1 MKLEQGKLCIKNAEK
16 EDCKQLVSWWNDGA
30 VMAHAGFSN
39 GLGTS
44 EEKVQKQIA
53 ADNDDTRRHLVIW
66 YDGNRIGEM
75 SYANLGD
82 SLEETGE
89 DTIENRTADIGI
101 KICNPAFQ
109 EKGLGKIVLSML
121 IRELFSRG
129 YTKIVLDTNLKNKR
143 AQHVY
148 ERLGFQKVN
157 VRMDAWT
164 DQVGEK
170 QSVIDYELT
179 TEHFV
184 DFVLM
189 DEISRIRKA
198 EQSFKQ
204 QFSQKRPFSEHLEK
218 WQDDDLYDM
227 YDHNQF
233 APLVDDPVN
242 AHDVKLDNGKKDMLE
257 SVASQNMQ
265 TGPTDKELEQAI
277 AYQRQ
282 LGRGFLKLDTRE
294 KLDEALTERFS
305 LEECCTETMLLRNKQ
320 KNIEAWK
327 CNPDVVIHDSA
338 SGDVLA
344 DLLKI
349 DIETFASD
357 YGEDFIRRRDAR
369 YVKKAMEIPGFHYYV
384 AYLDGKP
391 AGVCYAYAIDGYVV
405 MDALV
410 VREAFR
416 KRYVATTLMKHIAS
430 QFKEEM
436 FLHADADDTPK
447 EMYRKMGFET
457 VDELYEY
464 LKMW

>member
-1 MKLEQGKLCIKNAEK
+1 MRLEQGKLCIKNAEK
-16 EDCKQLVSWWNDGA
+16 EDCRQLVSWWNDGA
-30 VMAHAGFSN
+30 VMAHAGFPN
-39 GLGTS
+39 GLGTN

-53 ADNDDTRRHLVIW
+53 ADSDDTRRHLVIW

-89 DTIENRTADIGI
+89 DTIENHTADIGI
-101 KICNPAFQ
+101 KICNPTFQ

-157 VRMDAWT
+157 IRMDAWI

-170 QSVIDYELT
+170 QSVVDYELT
-179 TEHFV
+179 KEHFV
-184 DFVLM
+184 DFALM

-198 EQSFKQ
+198 ERSFKML
-204 QFSQKRPFSEHLEK
+204 FSQKCAFSEHLEK

-233 APLVDDPVN
+233 VPLLDD
-242 AHDVKLDNGKKDMLE
+242 
-257 SVASQNMQ
+257 
-265 TGPTDKELEQAI
+265 PTDKELEQAI
-277 AYQRQ
+277 AYQHQ

-305 LEECCTETMLLRNKQ
+305 LEKCCTETMLLRNKQ

-327 CNPDVVIHDSA
+327 CNPDVIIHDSA
-338 SGDVLA
+338 SSDVLA
-344 DLLKI
+344 DLLQI

-369 YVKKAMEIPGFHYYV
+369 YVKKAMETQGFHYYV
-384 AYLDGKP
+384 AYLDGKV
-391 AGVCYAYAIDGYVV
+391 AGSCYACAIDGYVV

-464 LKMW
+464 LKMWEL

>member
-30 VMAHAGFSN
+30 VMAHAGFPN

-101 KICNPAFQ
+101 KISNPAFQ

-184 DFVLM
+184 DFALL

-204 QFSQKRPFSEHLEK
+204 LFSQKRAFSEHMEK

-233 APLVDDPVN
+233 VPLLDDP
-242 AHDVKLDNGKKDMLE
+242 
-257 SVASQNMQ
+257 
-265 TGPTDKELEQAI
+265 TGKELEQAI

-282 LGRGFLKLDTRE
+282 LGRGFLKIDTRE
-294 KLDEALTERFS
+294 KLDEALIKCFS
-305 LEECCTETMLLRNKQ
+305 LEECCTETMLLRNK
-320 KNIEAWK
+320 KENMARWK
-327 CNPDVVIHDSA
+327 DNPDVIIYDSA

-391 AGVCYAYAIDGYVV
+391 AGACYAYAIDGYVV

-416 KRYVATTLMKHIAS
+416 KRYVATTLMKHTAS

>member
-1 MKLEQGKLCIKNAEK
+1 MRLEQGKLCIKNAEQ

-30 VMAHAGFSN
+30 VMAHAGFPN
-39 GLGTS
+39 GLGTN

-53 ADNDDTRRHLVIW
+53 ADSDDTRRHLVIW
-66 YDGNRIGEM
+66 YNGNRIGEM

-101 KICNPAFQ
+101 KICNPTFQ

-157 VRMDAWT
+157 IRMDAWI

-170 QSVIDYELT
+170 QSVVDYELT
-179 TEHFV
+179 KEHFV
-184 DFVLM
+184 DFALM

-198 EQSFKQ
+198 ERSFKML
-204 QFSQKRPFSEHLEK
+204 FSQKCAFSEHLER

-227 YDHNQF
+227 YVHNQF
-233 APLVDDPVN
+233 VPLLDD
-242 AHDVKLDNGKKDMLE
+242 
-257 SVASQNMQ
+257 
-265 TGPTDKELEQAI
+265 TTDKELEQAI
-277 AYQRQ
+277 AYQHQ
-282 LGRGFLKLDTRE
+282 LGRSFLKLDTRE

-320 KNIEAWK
+320 KNIEVWK
-327 CNPDVVIHDSA
+327 CNPDVIIHDSA
-338 SGDVLA
+338 SSDVLA
-344 DLLKI
+344 DLLQI

-369 YVKKAMEIPGFHYYV
+369 YVKKAMETQGFHYYV
-384 AYLDGKP
+384 AYLDGKV
-391 AGVCYAYAIDGYVV
+391 AGSCYACAIDGYVV

-464 LKMW
+464 LKMWEL

>member
-1 MKLEQGKLCIKNAEK
+1 MRLEQGKLCIKNAEQ

-30 VMAHAGFSN
+30 VMAHAGFPN
-39 GLGTS
+39 GLGTN

-53 ADNDDTRRHLVIW
+53 ADSDDTRRHLVIW

-101 KICNPAFQ
+101 KICNSTFQ

-157 VRMDAWT
+157 IRMDAWI

-170 QSVIDYELT
+170 QSVVDYELT
-179 TEHFV
+179 KEHFV
-184 DFVLM
+184 DFALM

-198 EQSFKQ
+198 ERSFKML
-204 QFSQKRPFSEHLEK
+204 FSQKCAFSEHLEK

-233 APLVDDPVN
+233 VPLLDD
-242 AHDVKLDNGKKDMLE
+242 
-257 SVASQNMQ
+257 
-265 TGPTDKELEQAI
+265 TTDKELEQAI
-277 AYQRQ
+277 AYQHQ
-282 LGRGFLKLDTRE
+282 LGRSFLKLDTRE

-305 LEECCTETMLLRNKQ
+305 LEECCTETMLLQNKQ

-327 CNPDVVIHDSA
+327 CNPDVIIHDSA
-338 SGDVLA
+338 SSGVLA
-344 DLLKI
+344 DLLQI

-369 YVKKAMEIPGFHYYV
+369 YVKKAMETPGFHYYV
-384 AYLDGKP
+384 AYLDGKV
-391 AGVCYAYAIDGYVV
+391 AGSCYACAIDGYVV

-464 LKMW
+464 LKMWEL

>member
-1 MKLEQGKLCIKNAEK
+1 MRLEQGKLCIKNAEQ

-30 VMAHAGFSN
+30 VMAHAGFPN
-39 GLGTS
+39 GLGTN

-53 ADNDDTRRHLVIW
+53 ADSDDTRRHLVIW

-82 SLEETGE
+82 SLEETEE

-101 KICNPAFQ
+101 KICNPTFQ

-157 VRMDAWT
+157 IRMDAWI

-170 QSVIDYELT
+170 QSVVDYELT
-179 TEHFV
+179 KEHFV
-184 DFVLM
+184 DFALM

-198 EQSFKQ
+198 ERSFKML
-204 QFSQKRPFSEHLEK
+204 FSQKCAFSEHLEK

-233 APLVDDPVN
+233 VPLLDD
-242 AHDVKLDNGKKDMLE
+242 
-257 SVASQNMQ
+257 
-265 TGPTDKELEQAI
+265 PTDKELEQAI
-277 AYQRQ
+277 AYQHQ

-327 CNPDVVIHDSA
+327 CNPDVIIHDSA
-338 SGDVLA
+338 SSDVLA
-344 DLLKI
+344 DLLQI

-369 YVKKAMEIPGFHYYV
+369 YVKKAMETQGFHYYV
-384 AYLDGKP
+384 AYLDRKV
-391 AGVCYAYAIDGYVV
+391 AGSCYACAIDGYVV

-447 EMYRKMGFET
+447 EMYGKMGFET

-464 LKMW
+464 LKMWEL

>member
-1 MKLEQGKLCIKNAEK
+1 MRLEQGKLCIKNAEQ

-30 VMAHAGFSN
+30 VMAHAGFPI
-39 GLGTS
+39 GLGTN

-53 ADNDDTRRHLVIW
+53 ADSDDTRRHLVIW

-101 KICNPAFQ
+101 KICNPTFQ

-157 VRMDAWT
+157 IRMDAWI

-170 QSVIDYELT
+170 QSVVDYELT
-179 TEHFV
+179 KEHFV
-184 DFVLM
+184 DFALM

-198 EQSFKQ
+198 ERSFKML
-204 QFSQKRPFSEHLEK
+204 FSQKCAFSEHLEK

-233 APLVDDPVN
+233 VPLLDD
-242 AHDVKLDNGKKDMLE
+242 
-257 SVASQNMQ
+257 
-265 TGPTDKELEQAI
+265 TTDKELEQAI
-277 AYQRQ
+277 AYQHQ
-282 LGRGFLKLDTRE
+282 LGRSFLKLDTRE

-305 LEECCTETMLLRNKQ
+305 LEKCCTETMLLRNKQ

-338 SGDVLA
+338 SSDVLA
-344 DLLKI
+344 DLLQI

-369 YVKKAMEIPGFHYYV
+369 YVKKAMETPGFHYYV
-384 AYLDGKP
+384 AYLDGKV
-391 AGVCYAYAIDGYVV
+391 AGSCYACAIDGYVV

-416 KRYVATTLMKHIAS
+416 KRYVATTLMKHVAS

-464 LKMW
+464 LKMWEL

>member
-1 MKLEQGKLCIKNAEK
+1 MRLEQGKLCIKNAEQ

-30 VMAHAGFSN
+30 VMAHAGFPN
-39 GLGTS
+39 GLGTN

-53 ADNDDTRRHLVIW
+53 ADSDDTRRHLVIW

-89 DTIENRTADIGI
+89 DTIENHTADIGI
-101 KICNPAFQ
+101 KICNPTFQ

-157 VRMDAWT
+157 IRMDAWI

-170 QSVIDYELT
+170 QSVVDYELT
-179 TEHFV
+179 KEHFV
-184 DFVLM
+184 DFALM

-198 EQSFKQ
+198 ERSFKML
-204 QFSQKRPFSEHLEK
+204 FSQKCAFSEHLEK

-233 APLVDDPVN
+233 VPLLDD
-242 AHDVKLDNGKKDMLE
+242 
-257 SVASQNMQ
+257 
-265 TGPTDKELEQAI
+265 PTDKELEQAI
-277 AYQRQ
+277 AYQHQ
-282 LGRGFLKLDTRE
+282 LGRGFLKIDTRE

-305 LEECCTETMLLRNKQ
+305 LEKCCTETMLLRNKQ

-327 CNPDVVIHDSA
+327 CNSDVIIHDSA
-338 SGDVLA
+338 SSDVLA
-344 DLLKI
+344 DLLQI

-369 YVKKAMEIPGFHYYV
+369 YVKKAMETQGFHYYV
-384 AYLDGKP
+384 AYLDRKP
-391 AGVCYAYAIDGYVV
+391 AGSCYAYAIDGYVV

-464 LKMW
+464 LKMWEL

>member
-1 MKLEQGKLCIKNAEK
+1 MRLEQGKLCIKNAEQ

-30 VMAHAGFSN
+30 VMAHAGFPN
-39 GLGTS
+39 GLGTN

-53 ADNDDTRRHLVIW
+53 ADSDDTRRRLIIW

-101 KICNPAFQ
+101 KICNPTFQ

-157 VRMDAWT
+157 IRMDAWI

-170 QSVIDYELT
+170 QSVVDYELT
-179 TEHFV
+179 KEHFV
-184 DFVLM
+184 DFALM

-198 EQSFKQ
+198 ERSFKML
-204 QFSQKRPFSEHLEK
+204 FSQKCVFSEHLEK

-233 APLVDDPVN
+233 VPLLDD
-242 AHDVKLDNGKKDMLE
+242 
-257 SVASQNMQ
+257 
-265 TGPTDKELEQAI
+265 PTDKELEKAV

-282 LGRGFLKLDTRE
+282 LGRGFLKIDTRE

-338 SGDVLA
+338 SSDVLA
-344 DLLKI
+344 DLLQI

-391 AGVCYAYAIDGYVV
+391 AGACYAYAIDGYVV

-416 KRYVATTLMKHIAS
+416 KRYVATTLMKHIVS

>member
-1 MKLEQGKLCIKNAEK
+1 MRLEQGKLCIKNAEQ

-30 VMAHAGFSN
+30 VMAHAGFPN
-39 GLGTS
+39 GLGTN

-53 ADNDDTRRHLVIW
+53 ADSDDTRRHLVIW

-101 KICNPAFQ
+101 KICNPTFQ

-157 VRMDAWT
+157 IRMDAWI

-170 QSVIDYELT
+170 QSVVDYELT
-179 TEHFV
+179 KEHFV
-184 DFVLM
+184 DFALM

-198 EQSFKQ
+198 ERSFKML
-204 QFSQKRPFSEHLEK
+204 FSQKCAFSEHLEK

-233 APLVDDPVN
+233 VPLLDD
-242 AHDVKLDNGKKDMLE
+242 
-257 SVASQNMQ
+257 
-265 TGPTDKELEQAI
+265 PTDKELEKAV

-282 LGRGFLKLDTRE
+282 LGRGFLKIDTRE

-338 SGDVLA
+338 SSDVLA
-344 DLLKI
+344 DLLQI

-369 YVKKAMEIPGFHYYV
+369 YVKKAMETPGFHYYV
-384 AYLDGKP
+384 AYLDGKV
-391 AGVCYAYAIDGYVV
+391 AGSCYACAIDGYVV

-430 QFKEEM
+430 QFKEEL

-447 EMYRKMGFET
+447 EMYGKMGFET

-464 LKMW
+464 LKMWEL

>member
-1 MKLEQGKLCIKNAEK
+1 MRLEQGKLCIKNAEQ

-30 VMAHAGFSN
+30 VMAHAGFPN
-39 GLGTS
+39 GLGTN

-53 ADNDDTRRHLVIW
+53 ADSDDTRRRLIIW

-101 KICNPAFQ
+101 KICNPTFQ

-157 VRMDAWT
+157 IRMDAWI

-170 QSVIDYELT
+170 QSVVDYELT
-179 TEHFV
+179 KEHFV
-184 DFVLM
+184 DFALM

-198 EQSFKQ
+198 ERSFKML
-204 QFSQKRPFSEHLEK
+204 FSQKCVFSEHLEK

-233 APLVDDPVN
+233 VPLLDD
-242 AHDVKLDNGKKDMLE
+242 
-257 SVASQNMQ
+257 
-265 TGPTDKELEQAI
+265 PTDKELEKAV

-305 LEECCTETMLLRNKQ
+305 LEKCCTETMLLRNKQ

-338 SGDVLA
+338 SSDVLA
-344 DLLKI
+344 DLLQI

-369 YVKKAMEIPGFHYYV
+369 YVKKAMETQGFHYYV
-384 AYLDGKP
+384 AYLDRKP
-391 AGVCYAYAIDGYVV
+391 AGSCYACAIDGYVV

-447 EMYRKMGFET
+447 EMYGKMGFET

-464 LKMW
+464 LKMWEL

>member
-1 MKLEQGKLCIKNAEK
+1 MRLEQGKLCIKNAEQ

-30 VMAHAGFSN
+30 VMAHAGFPN
-39 GLGTS
+39 GLGTN

-53 ADNDDTRRHLVIW
+53 ADSDDTRRHLVIW

-101 KICNPAFQ
+101 KICNPTFQ

-157 VRMDAWT
+157 IRMDAWI

-170 QSVIDYELT
+170 QSVVDYELT
-179 TEHFV
+179 KEHFV
-184 DFVLM
+184 DFALM

-198 EQSFKQ
+198 ERSFKML
-204 QFSQKRPFSEHLEK
+204 FSQKCAFSEHLEK

-233 APLVDDPVN
+233 VPLLDD
-242 AHDVKLDNGKKDMLE
+242 
-257 SVASQNMQ
+257 
-265 TGPTDKELEQAI
+265 PTDKELEQAI
-277 AYQRQ
+277 AYQHQ

-305 LEECCTETMLLRNKQ
+305 LEECCTETMLLQNKQ
-320 KNIEAWK
+320 ENIEAWK
-327 CNPDVVIHDSA
+327 CNPDVIIHDSA
-338 SGDVLA
+338 SSDVLA
-344 DLLKI
+344 DLLQI

-369 YVKKAMEIPGFHYYV
+369 YVKKAMETPGFHYYV
-384 AYLDGKP
+384 AYLDRKP
-391 AGVCYAYAIDGYVV
+391 AGSCYACAIDGYVV

-464 LKMW
+464 LKMWEL

>member
-1 MKLEQGKLCIKNAEK
+1 MRLEQGKLCIKNAEK
-16 EDCKQLVSWWNDGA
+16 EDCRQLVSWWNDGA
-30 VMAHAGFSN
+30 VMAHAGFPN
-39 GLGTS
+39 GLGTN

-53 ADNDDTRRHLVIW
+53 ADSDDTRRHLVIW

-101 KICNPAFQ
+101 KICNATFQ

-157 VRMDAWT
+157 IRMDAWI

-170 QSVIDYELT
+170 QSVVDYELT
-179 TEHFV
+179 KEHFV
-184 DFVLM
+184 DFALM

-198 EQSFKQ
+198 ERSFKML
-204 QFSQKRPFSEHLEK
+204 FSQKCAFSEHLEK

-233 APLVDDPVN
+233 VPLLDD
-242 AHDVKLDNGKKDMLE
+242 
-257 SVASQNMQ
+257 
-265 TGPTDKELEQAI
+265 PTDKELEQAI
-277 AYQRQ
+277 AYQHQ
-282 LGRGFLKLDTRE
+282 LGRGFLKIDTRE

-305 LEECCTETMLLRNKQ
+305 LEKCCTETMLLQNKQ
-320 KNIEAWK
+320 ENIEAWK
-327 CNPDVVIHDSA
+327 CNPDVIIHDST
-338 SGDVLA
+338 SSDVLA
-344 DLLKI
+344 DLLQI

-369 YVKKAMEIPGFHYYV
+369 YVKKAMETPGFHYYV
-384 AYLDGKP
+384 AYLDGKV
-391 AGVCYAYAIDGYVV
+391 AGSCYACAIDGYVV

-464 LKMW
+464 LKMWEL

>member
-1 MKLEQGKLCIKNAEK
+1 MRLEQGKLCIKNAEQ

-30 VMAHAGFSN
+30 VMAHAGFPN
-39 GLGTS
+39 GLGTN

-53 ADNDDTRRHLVIW
+53 ADSDDTRRHLVIW

-101 KICNPAFQ
+101 KICNPTFQ

-157 VRMDAWT
+157 IRMDAWI

-170 QSVIDYELT
+170 QSVVDYELT
-179 TEHFV
+179 KEHFV
-184 DFVLM
+184 DFALM

-198 EQSFKQ
+198 ERSFKML
-204 QFSQKRPFSEHLEK
+204 FSQKCVFSEHLEK

-233 APLVDDPVN
+233 VPLLDD
-242 AHDVKLDNGKKDMLE
+242 
-257 SVASQNMQ
+257 
-265 TGPTDKELEQAI
+265 PTDKELEQAI
-277 AYQRQ
+277 AYQHQ

-305 LEECCTETMLLRNKQ
+305 LEKCCTETMLLRNKQ

-327 CNPDVVIHDSA
+327 CNPDVIIHDSA
-338 SGDVLA
+338 SSDVLA
-344 DLLKI
+344 DLLQI

-369 YVKKAMEIPGFHYYV
+369 YVKKAMETQGFHYYV
-384 AYLDGKP
+384 AYLDRKP
-391 AGVCYAYAIDGYVV
+391 AGSCYACAIDGYVV

-464 LKMW
+464 LKMWEL

>member
-1 MKLEQGKLCIKNAEK
+1 MRLEQGKLCIKNAEQ

-30 VMAHAGFSN
+30 VMAHAGFPN
-39 GLGTS
+39 GLGTN

-53 ADNDDTRRHLVIW
+53 ADSDDTRRRLIIW

-101 KICNPAFQ
+101 KICNPTFQ

-157 VRMDAWT
+157 IRMDAWI

-170 QSVIDYELT
+170 QSVVDYELT
-179 TEHFV
+179 KEHFV
-184 DFVLM
+184 DFALM

-198 EQSFKQ
+198 ERSFKML
-204 QFSQKRPFSEHLEK
+204 FSQKCVFSEHLEK

-233 APLVDDPVN
+233 VPLLDD
-242 AHDVKLDNGKKDMLE
+242 
-257 SVASQNMQ
+257 
-265 TGPTDKELEQAI
+265 PTDKELEKAV

-282 LGRGFLKLDTRE
+282 LGRGFLKIDTRE

-338 SGDVLA
+338 SSDVLA
-344 DLLKI
+344 DLLQI

-369 YVKKAMEIPGFHYYV
+369 YVKKAMETPGFHYYV
-384 AYLDGKP
+384 AYLDGKV
-391 AGVCYAYAIDGYVV
+391 AGSCYACAIDGYVV

>member
-1 MKLEQGKLCIKNAEK
+1 MRLEQGKLCIKNAEK

-30 VMAHAGFSN
+30 VMAHAGFPN
-39 GLGTS
+39 GLGTN

-53 ADNDDTRRHLVIW
+53 ADSDDTRRHLVIW

-101 KICNPAFQ
+101 KICNPTFQ

-157 VRMDAWT
+157 IRMDAWI

-170 QSVIDYELT
+170 QSVVDYELT
-179 TEHFV
+179 KEHFV
-184 DFVLM
+184 DFALM

-198 EQSFKQ
+198 ERSFKML
-204 QFSQKRPFSEHLEK
+204 FSQKCAFSEHLEK

-233 APLVDDPVN
+233 VPLLDD
-242 AHDVKLDNGKKDMLE
+242 
-257 SVASQNMQ
+257 
-265 TGPTDKELEQAI
+265 PTDKELEQAI

-305 LEECCTETMLLRNKQ
+305 LEKCCTETMLLRNKQ

-327 CNPDVVIHDSA
+327 CNPDVIIHDSA
-338 SGDVLA
+338 SSDVLA
-344 DLLKI
+344 DLLQI

-369 YVKKAMEIPGFHYYV
+369 YVKKAMETQGFHYYV

-464 LKMW
+464 LKMWEL

>member
-1 MKLEQGKLCIKNAEK
+1 MRLEQGKLCIKNAEQ

-30 VMAHAGFSN
+30 VMAHAGFPN
-39 GLGTS
+39 GLGTN

-53 ADNDDTRRHLVIW
+53 ADSDDTRRHLVIW

-101 KICNPAFQ
+101 KVCNPTFQ

-157 VRMDAWT
+157 IRMDAWI

-170 QSVIDYELT
+170 QSVVDYELT
-179 TEHFV
+179 KEHFV
-184 DFVLM
+184 DFALM

-198 EQSFKQ
+198 ERSFKML
-204 QFSQKRPFSEHLEK
+204 FSQKCAFSEHLEK

-233 APLVDDPVN
+233 VPLLDD
-242 AHDVKLDNGKKDMLE
+242 
-257 SVASQNMQ
+257 
-265 TGPTDKELEQAI
+265 PTDKELEQAI
-277 AYQRQ
+277 AYQHQ

-305 LEECCTETMLLRNKQ
+305 LEKCCTETMLLQNKQ

-327 CNPDVVIHDSA
+327 CNPDVIIHDSA
-338 SGDVLA
+338 SSDVLA
-344 DLLKI
+344 DLLQI

-369 YVKKAMEIPGFHYYV
+369 YVKKAMETQGFHYYV
-384 AYLDGKP
+384 AYLDGKV
-391 AGVCYAYAIDGYVV
+391 AGSCYACAIDGYVV

-464 LKMW
+464 LKMWEL

>member
-1 MKLEQGKLCIKNAEK
+1 MELEQGKLCIKNAEK

-39 GLGTS
+39 GLGTN

-53 ADNDDTRRHLVIW
+53 ADSDDTRRHLVIW

-101 KICNPAFQ
+101 KICNPTFQ

-157 VRMDAWT
+157 IRMDAWI

-170 QSVIDYELT
+170 QSVVDYELT
-179 TEHFV
+179 KEHFV
-184 DFVLM
+184 DFALM

-198 EQSFKQ
+198 ERSFKML
-204 QFSQKRPFSEHLEK
+204 FSQKYAFSEHLEK

-233 APLVDDPVN
+233 VPLLDD
-242 AHDVKLDNGKKDMLE
+242 
-257 SVASQNMQ
+257 
-265 TGPTDKELEQAI
+265 PTDKELEQAI
-277 AYQRQ
+277 AYQHQ

-305 LEECCTETMLLRNKQ
+305 LEKCCTETMLLQNKQ

-338 SGDVLA
+338 SSDILA
-344 DLLKI
+344 DLLQI

-369 YVKKAMEIPGFHYYV
+369 YVKKAMEIQGFHYYV
-384 AYLDGKP
+384 AYLDRKP
-391 AGVCYAYAIDGYVV
+391 AGSCYACAIDGYVV

>member
-1 MKLEQGKLCIKNAEK
+1 MRLEQGKLCIKNAEQ

-30 VMAHAGFSN
+30 VMAHAGFPN
-39 GLGTS
+39 GLGTN

-53 ADNDDTRRHLVIW
+53 ADSDDTRRHLVIW

-82 SLEETGE
+82 SLEETEE

-101 KICNPAFQ
+101 KICNPTFQ

-157 VRMDAWT
+157 IRMDAWI

-170 QSVIDYELT
+170 QSVVDYELT
-179 TEHFV
+179 KEHFV
-184 DFVLM
+184 DFALM

-198 EQSFKQ
+198 ERSFKML
-204 QFSQKRPFSEHLEK
+204 FSQKCAFSEHLEK

-233 APLVDDPVN
+233 VPLLDD
-242 AHDVKLDNGKKDMLE
+242 
-257 SVASQNMQ
+257 
-265 TGPTDKELEQAI
+265 PTDKELEQAI

-338 SGDVLA
+338 SSDVLA
-344 DLLKI
+344 DLLQI

-357 YGEDFIRRRDAR
+357 YGEEFIRRRDAR
-369 YVKKAMEIPGFHYYV
+369 YVKKAMETQGFHYYV
-384 AYLDGKP
+384 AYLDRKP
-391 AGVCYAYAIDGYVV
+391 AGSCYACAIDGYVV

-447 EMYRKMGFET
+447 EMYGKMGFET

-464 LKMW
+464 LKMWEL

>member
-1 MKLEQGKLCIKNAEK
+1 MRLEQGKLCIKNAEQ

-30 VMAHAGFSN
+30 VMAHAGFPN
-39 GLGTS
+39 GLGTN

-53 ADNDDTRRHLVIW
+53 ADSDDTRRHLVIW

-101 KICNPAFQ
+101 KICNPTFQ

-157 VRMDAWT
+157 IRMDAWI

-170 QSVIDYELT
+170 QSVVDYELT
-179 TEHFV
+179 KEHFV
-184 DFVLM
+184 DFALM

-198 EQSFKQ
+198 ERSFKML
-204 QFSQKRPFSEHLEK
+204 FSQKCAFSEHLEK

-233 APLVDDPVN
+233 VPLLDD
-242 AHDVKLDNGKKDMLE
+242 
-257 SVASQNMQ
+257 
-265 TGPTDKELEQAI
+265 PTDKELEQAI
-277 AYQRQ
+277 AYQHQ

-305 LEECCTETMLLRNKQ
+305 LEKCCTETMLLRNKQ

-327 CNPDVVIHDSA
+327 CNPDVIIHDSA
-338 SGDVLA
+338 SSDVLA
-344 DLLKI
+344 DLLQI

-369 YVKKAMEIPGFHYYV
+369 YVKKAMETQGFHYYV
-384 AYLDGKP
+384 AYLDGKV
-391 AGVCYAYAIDGYVV
+391 AGSCYACAIDGYVV

-464 LKMW
+464 LKMWEL

>member
-1 MKLEQGKLCIKNAEK
+1 MKLEKGKLCIKNAEK

-30 VMAHAGFSN
+30 VMAHAGFPN

-101 KICNPAFQ
+101 KISNPAFQ

-184 DFVLM
+184 DFALL

-204 QFSQKRPFSEHLEK
+204 LFSQKRAFSEHMEK

-233 APLVDDPVN
+233 VPLLDDP
-242 AHDVKLDNGKKDMLE
+242 
-257 SVASQNMQ
+257 
-265 TGPTDKELEQAI
+265 TGKELEQAI

-294 KLDEALTERFS
+294 KLDEALIKCFS
-305 LEECCTETMLLRNKQ
+305 LEECCTETMLLRNK
-320 KNIEAWK
+320 KENMARWK
-327 CNPDVVIHDSA
+327 SNPDVIIYDSA

>member
-1 MKLEQGKLCIKNAEK
+1 MRLEQGKLCIKNAEQ

-30 VMAHAGFSN
+30 VMAHAGFPN
-39 GLGTS
+39 GLGTN

-53 ADNDDTRRHLVIW
+53 ADSDDTRRHLVIW

-101 KICNPAFQ
+101 KICNPTFQ

-157 VRMDAWT
+157 IRMDAWI

-170 QSVIDYELT
+170 QSVVDYELT
-179 TEHFV
+179 KEHFV
-184 DFVLM
+184 DFALM

-198 EQSFKQ
+198 ERSFKML
-204 QFSQKRPFSEHLEK
+204 FSQKCAFSEHLEK

-233 APLVDDPVN
+233 VPLLDD
-242 AHDVKLDNGKKDMLE
+242 
-257 SVASQNMQ
+257 
-265 TGPTDKELEQAI
+265 PTDKELEQAI
-277 AYQRQ
+277 AYQHQ

-294 KLDEALTERFS
+294 KLDESLTERFS

-327 CNPDVVIHDSA
+327 CNPDVIIHDSA
-338 SGDVLA
+338 SSDVLA
-344 DLLKI
+344 DLLQI

-369 YVKKAMEIPGFHYYV
+369 YVKKAMETQGFHYYV
-384 AYLDGKP
+384 AYLDRKP
-391 AGVCYAYAIDGYVV
+391 AGSCYACAIDGYVV

-464 LKMW
+464 LKMWEL

>member
-30 VMAHAGFSN
+30 VMAHAGFPN

-101 KICNPAFQ
+101 KTSNPAFQ

-184 DFVLM
+184 DFALL

-204 QFSQKRPFSEHLEK
+204 LFSQKRAFSEHMEK

-233 APLVDDPVN
+233 VPLLDDP
-242 AHDVKLDNGKKDMLE
+242 
-257 SVASQNMQ
+257 
-265 TGPTDKELEQAI
+265 TGKELEQAI

-282 LGRGFLKLDTRE
+282 LGRGFLKIDTRE
-294 KLDEALTERFS
+294 KLDEVLIKRFS
-305 LEECCTETMLLRNKQ
+305 LEECCTETMLLRNK
-320 KNIEAWK
+320 KENMARWK
-327 CNPDVVIHDSA
+327 SNPDVIIYDSA

-391 AGVCYAYAIDGYVV
+391 AGACYAYAIDGYVV

>member
-1 MKLEQGKLCIKNAEK
+1 MRLEQGKLCIKNAEQ

-30 VMAHAGFSN
+30 VMAHAGFPN
-39 GLGTS
+39 GLGTN

-53 ADNDDTRRHLVIW
+53 ADSDDTRRHLVIW

-101 KICNPAFQ
+101 KICNPTFQ

-157 VRMDAWT
+157 IRMDAWI

-170 QSVIDYELT
+170 QSVVDYELT
-179 TEHFV
+179 KEHFV
-184 DFVLM
+184 DFALM

-198 EQSFKQ
+198 ERSFKML
-204 QFSQKRPFSEHLEK
+204 FSQKCAFSEHLEK

-233 APLVDDPVN
+233 VPLLDD
-242 AHDVKLDNGKKDMLE
+242 
-257 SVASQNMQ
+257 
-265 TGPTDKELEQAI
+265 PTDKELEQAI

-327 CNPDVVIHDSA
+327 CNPDVIIHDSA
-338 SGDVLA
+338 SSHVLA
-344 DLLKI
+344 DLLQI

-369 YVKKAMEIPGFHYYV
+369 YVKKAMETQGFHYYV
-384 AYLDGKP
+384 AYLDGKV
-391 AGVCYAYAIDGYVV
+391 AGSCYACAIDGYVV

-447 EMYRKMGFET
+447 EMYGKMGFET

>member
-1 MKLEQGKLCIKNAEK
+1 MRLEQGKLCIKNAEQ

-30 VMAHAGFSN
+30 VMAHAGFPN
-39 GLGTS
+39 GLGTN

-53 ADNDDTRRHLVIW
+53 ADSDDTRRHLVIW

-101 KICNPAFQ
+101 KICNSTFQ

-148 ERLGFQKVN
+148 ERLGFQKVD

-170 QSVIDYELT
+170 QSVVDYELT
-179 TEHFV
+179 KEHFL
-184 DFVLM
+184 DFALM

-198 EQSFKQ
+198 ERSFKML
-204 QFSQKRPFSEHLEK
+204 FSQKRAFSEHMEK

-233 APLVDDPVN
+233 VPLLDD
-242 AHDVKLDNGKKDMLE
+242 
-257 SVASQNMQ
+257 
-265 TGPTDKELEQAI
+265 PTDKELEQAI

-294 KLDEALTERFS
+294 KLDEALTERFFW
-305 LEECCTETMLLRNKQ
+305 EKCCTETMILRNKQ

-327 CNPDVVIHDSA
+327 CNPDVIIHDSA
-338 SGDVLA
+338 SSDVLA

-357 YGEDFIRRRDAR
+357 YGEDFIRRRDAC
-369 YVKKAMEIPGFHYYV
+369 YVKKAMETPGFHYYV
-384 AYLDGKP
+384 AYLDRKP
-391 AGVCYAYAIDGYVV
+391 AGSCYACAIDGYVV

-447 EMYRKMGFET
+447 EMYGKMGFET

>member
-1 MKLEQGKLCIKNAEK
+1 MKLEKGKLCIKNAEK

-30 VMAHAGFSN
+30 VMAHAGFPN

-148 ERLGFQKVN
+148 ERLEFQKVN

-184 DFVLM
+184 DFALL

-204 QFSQKRPFSEHLEK
+204 LFSQKRAFSEHLEK

-233 APLVDDPVN
+233 APLVDDP
-242 AHDVKLDNGKKDMLE
+242 
-257 SVASQNMQ
+257 
-265 TGPTDKELEQAI
+265 TDKELEQAI
-277 AYQRQ
+277 AYQHQ

-294 KLDEALTERFS
+294 KLDEALIKCFS
-305 LEECCTETMLLRNKQ
+305 LEECCTEIMLLRNK
-320 KNIEAWK
+320 KENMARWK
-327 CNPDVVIHDSA
+327 SNPDVIIYDSA

-369 YVKKAMEIPGFHYYV
+369 YVKKAMEIPGFHYYL

>member
-1 MKLEQGKLCIKNAEK
+1 MRLEQGKLCIKNAEQ

-30 VMAHAGFSN
+30 VMAHAGFPN
-39 GLGTS
+39 GLGTN

-53 ADNDDTRRHLVIW
+53 ADSDDTRRHLVIW

-101 KICNPAFQ
+101 KICNPTFQ
-109 EKGLGKIVLSML
+109 ENGLGKIVLSML

-157 VRMDAWT
+157 IRMDAWI

-170 QSVIDYELT
+170 QSVVDYELT
-179 TEHFV
+179 KEHFV
-184 DFVLM
+184 DFALM

-198 EQSFKQ
+198 ERSFKML
-204 QFSQKRPFSEHLEK
+204 FSQKCAFSEHLEK

-233 APLVDDPVN
+233 VPLLDD
-242 AHDVKLDNGKKDMLE
+242 
-257 SVASQNMQ
+257 
-265 TGPTDKELEQAI
+265 PTDKELEQAI
-277 AYQRQ
+277 AYQHQ

-305 LEECCTETMLLRNKQ
+305 LEKCCTETMLLRNKQ

-327 CNPDVVIHDSA
+327 CNPDVIIHDSA
-338 SGDVLA
+338 SSDVLA
-344 DLLKI
+344 DLLQI

-369 YVKKAMEIPGFHYYV
+369 YVKKAMETQGFHYYV
-384 AYLDGKP
+384 AYLDRKP
-391 AGVCYAYAIDGYVV
+391 AGSCYACAIDGYVV

>member
-1 MKLEQGKLCIKNAEK
+1 MRLEQGKLCIKNAEQ

-30 VMAHAGFSN
+30 VMAHAGFPN
-39 GLGTS
+39 GLGTN

-53 ADNDDTRRHLVIW
+53 ADSDDTRRHLVIW

-101 KICNPAFQ
+101 KICNPTFQ

-157 VRMDAWT
+157 IRMDAWI

-170 QSVIDYELT
+170 QSVVDYELT
-179 TEHFV
+179 KEHFV
-184 DFVLM
+184 DFALM

-198 EQSFKQ
+198 ERSFKML
-204 QFSQKRPFSEHLEK
+204 FSQKCAFSEHLEK

-233 APLVDDPVN
+233 VPLLDD
-242 AHDVKLDNGKKDMLE
+242 
-257 SVASQNMQ
+257 
-265 TGPTDKELEQAI
+265 PTDKELEKAV

-282 LGRGFLKLDTRE
+282 LGRGFLKIDTRE

-338 SGDVLA
+338 SSDVLA
-344 DLLKI
+344 DLLQI

-369 YVKKAMEIPGFHYYV
+369 YVKKAMETPGFHYYV
-384 AYLDGKP
+384 AYLDGKV
-391 AGVCYAYAIDGYVV
+391 AGSCYACAIDGYVV

-416 KRYVATTLMKHIAS
+416 KRYVATTLMKHVAS

-464 LKMW
+464 LKMWEL

>member
-1 MKLEQGKLCIKNAEK
+1 MRLEQGKLCIKNAEQ

-30 VMAHAGFSN
+30 VMAHAGFPN
-39 GLGTS
+39 GLGTN

-53 ADNDDTRRHLVIW
+53 ADSDDTRRHLVIW

-101 KICNPAFQ
+101 KICNPTFQ

-157 VRMDAWT
+157 IRMDAWI

-170 QSVIDYELT
+170 QSVVDYELT
-179 TEHFV
+179 KEHFV
-184 DFVLM
+184 DFALM

-198 EQSFKQ
+198 ERSFKML
-204 QFSQKRPFSEHLEK
+204 FSQKCAFSEHLEK

-233 APLVDDPVN
+233 VPLLDD
-242 AHDVKLDNGKKDMLE
+242 
-257 SVASQNMQ
+257 
-265 TGPTDKELEQAI
+265 PTDKELEQAI
-277 AYQRQ
+277 AYQHQ

-305 LEECCTETMLLRNKQ
+305 LEKCCTETMLLRNKQ

-327 CNPDVVIHDSA
+327 CNPDVIIHDSA
-338 SGDVLA
+338 SSDVLA
-344 DLLKI
+344 DLLQI

-369 YVKKAMEIPGFHYYV
+369 YVKKAMETPGFHYYV
-384 AYLDGKP
+384 AYLDGKV
-391 AGVCYAYAIDGYVV
+391 AGSCYACAIDGYVV

-464 LKMW
+464 LKMWEL

>member
-1 MKLEQGKLCIKNAEK
+1 MRLEQGKLCIKNAEQ

-30 VMAHAGFSN
+30 VMAHAGFPN
-39 GLGTS
+39 GLGTN

-53 ADNDDTRRHLVIW
+53 ADSDDTRRHLVIW

-101 KICNPAFQ
+101 KICNPTFQ

-157 VRMDAWT
+157 IRMDAWI

-170 QSVIDYELT
+170 QSVVDYELT
-179 TEHFV
+179 KEHFV
-184 DFVLM
+184 DFALM

-198 EQSFKQ
+198 ERSFKML
-204 QFSQKRPFSEHLEK
+204 FSQKCAFSEHLEK

-233 APLVDDPVN
+233 VPLLDD
-242 AHDVKLDNGKKDMLE
+242 
-257 SVASQNMQ
+257 
-265 TGPTDKELEQAI
+265 PTDKELEQAI
-277 AYQRQ
+277 AYQHQ

-327 CNPDVVIHDSA
+327 CNPDVIIHDSA
-338 SGDVLA
+338 SSDVLA
-344 DLLKI
+344 GLLQI

-369 YVKKAMEIPGFHYYV
+369 YVKKAMETQGFHYYV
-384 AYLDGKP
+384 AYLDRKP
-391 AGVCYAYAIDGYVV
+391 AGSCYACAIDGYVV

-447 EMYRKMGFET
+447 EMYGKMGFET

-464 LKMW
+464 LKMWEL

>member
-1 MKLEQGKLCIKNAEK
+1 MRLEQGKLCIKNAEQ

-30 VMAHAGFSN
+30 VMAHAGFPN
-39 GLGTS
+39 GLGTN

-53 ADNDDTRRHLVIW
+53 ADSDDTRRRLIIW

-101 KICNPAFQ
+101 KICNPTFQ

-148 ERLGFQKVN
+148 ERLGFQKVD
-157 VRMDAWT
+157 VRIDAWI

-170 QSVIDYELT
+170 QSVVDYELT
-179 TEHFV
+179 KEHFV
-184 DFVLM
+184 DFALM
-189 DEISRIRKA
+189 DEISHVRKA

-204 QFSQKRPFSEHLEK
+204 LFSQKRVFSEHLEK
-218 WQDDDLYDM
+218 WQDDELYDM

-233 APLVDDPVN
+233 APLVDDP
-242 AHDVKLDNGKKDMLE
+242 
-257 SVASQNMQ
+257 
-265 TGPTDKELEQAI
+265 TDKELEKAV

-305 LEECCTETMLLRNKQ
+305 LEKCCTETMLLRNKQ

-338 SGDVLA
+338 SSDVLA
-344 DLLKI
+344 DLLQI

-369 YVKKAMEIPGFHYYV
+369 YVKKAMETQGFHYYV
-384 AYLDGKP
+384 AYLDRKP
-391 AGVCYAYAIDGYVV
+391 AGSCYACAIDGYVV

-447 EMYRKMGFET
+447 EMYGKMGFET

-464 LKMW
+464 LKMWEL

>member
-1 MKLEQGKLCIKNAEK
+1 MRLEQGKLCIKNAEK
-16 EDCKQLVSWWNDGA
+16 EDCRQLVSWWNDGA
-30 VMAHAGFSN
+30 VMAHAGFPN
-39 GLGTS
+39 GLGTN

-53 ADNDDTRRHLVIW
+53 ADSDDTRRHLVIW

-101 KICNPAFQ
+101 KICNSTFQ

-157 VRMDAWT
+157 IRMDAWI

-170 QSVIDYELT
+170 QSVVDYELT
-179 TEHFV
+179 KEHFV
-184 DFVLM
+184 DFALM

-198 EQSFKQ
+198 ERSFKML
-204 QFSQKRPFSEHLEK
+204 FSQKCVFSEHLEK

-233 APLVDDPVN
+233 VPLLDD
-242 AHDVKLDNGKKDMLE
+242 
-257 SVASQNMQ
+257 
-265 TGPTDKELEQAI
+265 PTDKELEKAV

-282 LGRGFLKLDTRE
+282 LGRGFLKIDTRE

-338 SGDVLA
+338 SSDVLA
-344 DLLKI
+344 DLLQI

-369 YVKKAMEIPGFHYYV
+369 YVKKAMETQGFHYYV
-384 AYLDGKP
+384 AYLDRKP
-391 AGVCYAYAIDGYVV
+391 AGSCYACAIDGYVV

-447 EMYRKMGFET
+447 EMYGKMGFET
-457 VDELYEY
+457 VD
-464 LKMW
+464 

>member
-1 MKLEQGKLCIKNAEK
+1 MELEQGKLCIKNAEK
-16 EDCKQLVSWWNDGA
+16 EDCRQLVSWWNDGA

-39 GLGTS
+39 GLGTN

-53 ADNDDTRRHLVIW
+53 ADSDDTRRHLVIW

-101 KICNPAFQ
+101 KICNSTFQ

-157 VRMDAWT
+157 IRMDAWI

-170 QSVIDYELT
+170 QSVVDYELT
-179 TEHFV
+179 KEHFV
-184 DFVLM
+184 DFALM

-198 EQSFKQ
+198 ERSFKML
-204 QFSQKRPFSEHLEK
+204 FSQKCAFSEHLEK

-233 APLVDDPVN
+233 VPLLDD
-242 AHDVKLDNGKKDMLE
+242 
-257 SVASQNMQ
+257 
-265 TGPTDKELEQAI
+265 PTDKELEQAI
-277 AYQRQ
+277 AYQHQ

-305 LEECCTETMLLRNKQ
+305 LEKCCTETMLLRNKQ

-327 CNPDVVIHDSA
+327 CNPDVIIHDSA
-338 SGDVLA
+338 SSDVLA
-344 DLLKI
+344 DLLQI

-369 YVKKAMEIPGFHYYV
+369 YVKKAMETQGFHYYV
-384 AYLDGKP
+384 AYLDGKV
-391 AGVCYAYAIDGYVV
+391 AGSCYAYAIDGYVV

-464 LKMW
+464 LKMWEL

>member
-1 MKLEQGKLCIKNAEK
+1 MRLEQGKLCIKNAEQ

-30 VMAHAGFSN
+30 VMAHAGFPN
-39 GLGTS
+39 GLGTN

-53 ADNDDTRRHLVIW
+53 ADSDDTRRHLVIW

-101 KICNPAFQ
+101 KICNPTFQ

-157 VRMDAWT
+157 IRMDAWI

-170 QSVIDYELT
+170 QSVVDYELT
-179 TEHFV
+179 KEHFV
-184 DFVLM
+184 DFALM

-198 EQSFKQ
+198 ERSFKML
-204 QFSQKRPFSEHLEK
+204 FSQKCVFSEHLEK

-233 APLVDDPVN
+233 VPLLDD
-242 AHDVKLDNGKKDMLE
+242 
-257 SVASQNMQ
+257 
-265 TGPTDKELEQAI
+265 PTDKELEQAI
-277 AYQRQ
+277 AYQHQ

-305 LEECCTETMLLRNKQ
+305 LEECCTETMLLQNKQ

-327 CNPDVVIHDSA
+327 CNPDVIIHDSA
-338 SGDVLA
+338 SSDVLA
-344 DLLKI
+344 DLLQI

-369 YVKKAMEIPGFHYYV
+369 YVKKAMETQGFHYYV
-384 AYLDGKP
+384 AYLDRKP
-391 AGVCYAYAIDGYVV
+391 AGSCYACAIDGYVV

-416 KRYVATTLMKHIAS
+416 KRYVATTLMKHVAS

-464 LKMW
+464 LKMWEL

>member
-1 MKLEQGKLCIKNAEK
+1 MRLEQGKLCIKNAEQ
-16 EDCKQLVSWWNDGA
+16 EDCRQLVSWWNDGA
-30 VMAHAGFSN
+30 VMAHAGFPN
-39 GLGTS
+39 GLGTN

-53 ADNDDTRRHLVIW
+53 ADSDDTRRHLVIW

-82 SLEETGE
+82 SLEETEE

-101 KICNPAFQ
+101 KICNPTFQ

-157 VRMDAWT
+157 IRMDAWI

-170 QSVIDYELT
+170 QSVVDYELT
-179 TEHFV
+179 KEHFV
-184 DFVLM
+184 DFALM

-198 EQSFKQ
+198 ERSFKML
-204 QFSQKRPFSEHLEK
+204 FSQKCAFSEHLEK

-233 APLVDDPVN
+233 VPLLDD
-242 AHDVKLDNGKKDMLE
+242 
-257 SVASQNMQ
+257 
-265 TGPTDKELEQAI
+265 PTDKELEQAI
-277 AYQRQ
+277 AYQHQ

-305 LEECCTETMLLRNKQ
+305 LEKCCTETMLLRNKQ

-327 CNPDVVIHDSA
+327 CNSDVIIHDSA
-338 SGDVLA
+338 SSDVLA
-344 DLLKI
+344 DLLQI

-369 YVKKAMEIPGFHYYV
+369 YVKKAMETQGFHYYV
-384 AYLDGKP
+384 AYLDRKP
-391 AGVCYAYAIDGYVV
+391 AGSCYAYAIDGYVV

-464 LKMW
+464 LKMWEL

>member
-1 MKLEQGKLCIKNAEK
+1 MKLEKGKLCIKNAEK

-30 VMAHAGFSN
+30 VMAHAGFPN

-148 ERLGFQKVN
+148 ERLGFQKVD
-157 VRMDAWT
+157 VRIDAWI

-170 QSVIDYELT
+170 QSVVDYELT
-179 TEHFV
+179 KEHFV

-189 DEISRIRKA
+189 DEISHVRKA

-204 QFSQKRPFSEHLEK
+204 LFSQKRAFSEHLEK

-233 APLVDDPVN
+233 ATLVDD
-242 AHDVKLDNGKKDMLE
+242 
-257 SVASQNMQ
+257 
-265 TGPTDKELEQAI
+265 PTDKELEQAI
-277 AYQRQ
+277 AYQHQ

-294 KLDEALTERFS
+294 KLDEVLIKRFS
-305 LEECCTETMLLRNKQ
+305 LEECCTETMLLRNK
-320 KNIEAWK
+320 KENMARWK
-327 CNPDVVIHDSA
+327 DNPDVIIYDSA

-369 YVKKAMEIPGFHYYV
+369 YVKKAMKIPGFHYYV

-391 AGVCYAYAIDGYVV
+391 AGACYAYAIDGYVV

-447 EMYRKMGFET
+447 EMYRKLGFET
-457 VDELYEY
+457 VDDLYEY

>member
-1 MKLEQGKLCIKNAEK
+1 MRLEQGKLCIKNAEQ
-16 EDCKQLVSWWNDGA
+16 EDCRQLVSWWNDGA
-30 VMAHAGFSN
+30 VMAHAGFPN
-39 GLGTS
+39 GLGTN

-53 ADNDDTRRHLVIW
+53 ADSDDTRRHLVIW

-101 KICNPAFQ
+101 KICNPTFQ

-157 VRMDAWT
+157 IRMDAWI

-170 QSVIDYELT
+170 QSVVDYELT
-179 TEHFV
+179 KEHFV
-184 DFVLM
+184 DFALM

-198 EQSFKQ
+198 ERSFKML
-204 QFSQKRPFSEHLEK
+204 FSQKCAFSEHLEK

-233 APLVDDPVN
+233 VPLLDD
-242 AHDVKLDNGKKDMLE
+242 
-257 SVASQNMQ
+257 
-265 TGPTDKELEQAI
+265 TTDKELEQAI
-277 AYQRQ
+277 AYQHQ
-282 LGRGFLKLDTRE
+282 LGRSFLKLDTRE

-305 LEECCTETMLLRNKQ
+305 LEECCTETMLLQNKQ

-327 CNPDVVIHDSA
+327 CNPDVIIHDSA
-338 SGDVLA
+338 SSDVLA
-344 DLLKI
+344 DLLQI

-369 YVKKAMEIPGFHYYV
+369 YVKKAMETPGFHYYV
-384 AYLDGKP
+384 AYLDRKP
-391 AGVCYAYAIDGYVV
+391 AGSCYACAIDGYVV

-464 LKMW
+464 LKMWEL

>member
-1 MKLEQGKLCIKNAEK
+1 MRLEQGKLCIKNAEQ

-30 VMAHAGFSN
+30 VMAHAGFPN
-39 GLGTS
+39 GLGTN

-53 ADNDDTRRHLVIW
+53 ADSDDTRRHLVIW

-101 KICNPAFQ
+101 KICNSTFQ

-148 ERLGFQKVN
+148 ERLGFQKVD
-157 VRMDAWT
+157 VRMDAWI

-170 QSVIDYELT
+170 QSAVDYELT
-179 TEHFV
+179 KEHFV
-184 DFVLM
+184 DFALM

-198 EQSFKQ
+198 ERSFKML
-204 QFSQKRPFSEHLEK
+204 FSQKRAFSQHMEK

-233 APLVDDPVN
+233 VPLLDDP
-242 AHDVKLDNGKKDMLE
+242 
-257 SVASQNMQ
+257 
-265 TGPTDKELEQAI
+265 TGKELEQAI

-294 KLDEALTERFS
+294 KLDEALIERFS

-327 CNPDVVIHDSA
+327 CNPDVIIHDSA
-338 SGDVLA
+338 SSDVLA
-344 DLLKI
+344 DLLQI

-369 YVKKAMEIPGFHYYV
+369 YVKKAMETQGFHYYV
-384 AYLDGKP
+384 AYLDRKP
-391 AGVCYAYAIDGYVV
+391 AGSCYACAIDGYVV

-416 KRYVATTLMKHIAS
+416 KRYVATTLMKHTAS

-464 LKMW
+464 LKMWEL